1 MIPLIRRGLRFAFIP
16 YAERARGLALDLWVK
31 NDWLPSAMKMT
42 HLRNNTFRS
51 ASSVLLSAFAISA
64 CASPAPEPA
73 ASPEASPE
81 PAPAPAYVE
90 EEPTEEELEAER
102 AAQKLEEDR
111 AQMQGYAQVE
121 LRRWT
126 PELRENA
133 KKLAEAKYATLDA
146 GVKAALQ
153 GEHRMP
159 GSAERDSQRHP
170 LETLKFFGLTPKM
183 RVIEYLPGEGWY
195 TEILAPVLHAQG
207 KLYVT
212 TTDPDG
218 PKDSR
223 ATLYAERTRLF
234 LSKSKE
240 LYGKV
245 EPLVVDPE
253 NPALKLEEP
262 VDMVLMIRGIHGL
275 VRQDKVD
282 TWLEVIH
289 GALKDKGTF
298 GVVQHRAKEGADPKE
313 AAEKGYVP
321 EAWLIERIE
330 AGGFA
335 LKAKSE
341 INANPKD
348 TKDYPEGVW
357 ALPPSLRLGEKDR
370 QKYVDI
376 GESDRMTLRF
386 EKVAKEPVAKK

>member
-1 MIPLIRRGLRFAFIP
+1 MLGS
-16 YAERARGLALDLWVK
+16 
-31 NDWLPSAMKMT
+31 SAMKT
-42 HLRNNTFRS
+42 KNIRNSKFLS
-51 ASSVLLSAFAISA
+51 ASSVLLSAFALSA

-73 ASPEASPE
+73 ASPEPTPE
-81 PAPAPAYVE
+81 PAPAPAPVE
-90 EEPTEEELEAER
+90 EEKEPTEEELAAER

-111 AQMQGYAQVE
+111 VQMQGHAQVE
-121 LRRWT
+121 LRRFT
-126 PELRENA
+126 PELREKG
-133 KKLAEAKYATLDA
+133 KKLAETKYATLDA
-146 GVKAALQ
+146 GVKAALS
-153 GEHRMP
+153 GEHRTP
-159 GSAERDSQRHP
+159 GSSERDSQRHP

-183 RVIEYLPGEGWY
+183 SVIEYGPGEGWY

-218 PKDSR
+218 PKDIR

-245 EPLVVDPE
+245 EPLVFDPE
-253 NPALKLEEP
+253 NPALKLAEP
-262 VDMVLMIRGIHGL
+262 VDMVLMIRAIHGL
-275 VRQDKVD
+275 VRQDKLD
-282 TWLEVIH
+282 TWLDVIH
-289 GALKDKGTF
+289 GALKEKGTF
-298 GVVQHRAKEGADPKE
+298 GVVQHRAKEGADLKE
-313 AAEKGYVP
+313 SAEKGYVP
-321 EAWLIERIE
+321 EAWLIERVL
-330 AGGFA
+330 AHGFI

-348 TKDYPEGVW
+348 TKDHPEGVW
-357 ALPPSLRLGEKDR
+357 ALPPSLRLGETDR

-386 EKVAKEPVAKK
+386 EKVEKESAAKK